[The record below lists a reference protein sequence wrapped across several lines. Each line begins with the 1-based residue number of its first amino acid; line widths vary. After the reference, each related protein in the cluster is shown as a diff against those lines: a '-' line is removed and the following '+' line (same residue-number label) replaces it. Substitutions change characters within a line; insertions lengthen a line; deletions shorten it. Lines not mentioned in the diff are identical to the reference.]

1 MKQVKFS
8 IFGLSLAFL
17 LTLAACSEEKPGE
30 VSGSFDRGAM
40 LSDVCDNFILPGFDS
55 LHTAQQRYQR
65 AFEAMV
71 ANPDQYNIF
80 SFRAKWEECLYAY
93 QRVRMFNFGPGEKS
107 IFGEMDENMATFPV
121 NTDSIVARMS
131 RGDLNMKDFRR
142 DTRGYLAL
150 DFLLYPNSLD
160 SFSSTSYT
168 NYIQA
173 VNVDLYTWTDELW
186 NGWLA
191 YANTFKSSTDKGAGS
206 SISEL
211 YNHMLQ
217 SYEDLKNYQLGL
229 PSGLMLGQTQP
240 EPHLVQ
246 AYYSGLS
253 IPLMKMH
260 YTAIEDLW
268 HGRTSS
274 GQDFIGFKEYLA
286 SVVGGEE
293 LIASTEV
300 QMEAVNAALKNLKN
314 IHKLS
319 DRIQVDF
326 ETVKQVHTELQKL
339 TRFLKS
345 DLSSL
350 LGIAITYSSG
360 DGD

>member
-1 MKQVKFS
+1 MKRVKYS
-8 IFGLSLAFL
+8 IFGLGLAVL
-17 LTLAACSEEKPGE
+17 VTLGACSEEKPGE
-30 VSGSFDRGAM
+30 VDASFDRGAL
-40 LSDVCDNFILPGFDS
+40 LSDICDNFILPGFDS
-55 LHTAQQRYQR
+55 LHTKQLRYQK

-71 ANPDQYNIF
+71 ANPSQDNIQW
-80 SFRAKWEECLYAY
+80 FRSRWQECIYAY
-93 QRVRMFNFGPGEKS
+93 QRVRMFNFGPGERS

-121 NTDSIVARMS
+121 NTDSIIARMS

-150 DFLLYPNSLD
+150 DFLLYPNSFD
-160 SFSSTSYT
+160 SFSSVSYI

-173 VNVDLYTWTDELW
+173 INVDLYTWTEDLR
-186 NGWLA
+186 NGWLG

-217 SYEDLKNYQLGL
+217 SYEDMKNYQLGL

-240 EPHLVQ
+240 EPQLVQ

-253 IPLMKMH
+253 IPLLKMH
-260 YTAIEDLW
+260 YEAIEDLW
-268 HGRTSS
+268 HGRTLN
-274 GQDFIGFKEYLA
+274 GTEIKGFKDYLA
-286 SVVGGEE
+286 TVVGGDA
-293 LIASTEV
+293 LIASTEA
-300 QMEAVNAALKNLKN
+300 QMEAVNEALDKLKN
-314 IHKLS
+314 INKLS

-326 ETVKQVHTELQKL
+326 ETVKAVHTEMQKL